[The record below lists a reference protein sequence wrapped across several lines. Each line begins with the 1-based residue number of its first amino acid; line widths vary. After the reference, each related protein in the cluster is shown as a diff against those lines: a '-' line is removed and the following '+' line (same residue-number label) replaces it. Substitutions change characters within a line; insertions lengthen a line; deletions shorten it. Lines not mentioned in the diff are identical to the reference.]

1 MNDVADESSE
11 VHSPPRSDS
20 SGEDGVPEPGAEE
33 AENQEEDEEGLS
45 ESAQWF
51 VLHTFAGQE
60 EEVRD
65 RVEETTEEQG
75 LDHIVKD
82 VVVPSQEVVEIKQ
95 GEKEETE
102 QQLYPGYVFI
112 KMVMTDEH
120 WHTIR
125 QIRGVMGFVGTESDP
140 IPVEDTEMGEVLSQ
154 IGAGGQEPQVEFAAG
169 DTVRIISGAMEEMTG
184 TVKEVDIE
192 KTKLHVSVD
201 MFGRSTPVE
210 LDFDQAE
217 KL

>member
-1 MNDVADESSE
+1 MNESTEELTDVQPSEETSSPEADSE
-11 VHSPPRSDS
+11 PEEEPSP
-20 SGEDGVPEPGAEE
+20 
-33 AENQEEDEEGLS
+33 DEQ
-45 ESAQWF
+45 ARWY

-60 EEVRD
+60 QDVMERIMDTAEERGLTDIVR
-65 RVEETTEEQG
+65 
-75 LDHIVKD
+75 D
-82 VVVPSQEVVEIKQ
+82 VVVPTQEVVEIKQ
-95 GEKEETE
+95 GEKKEVER
-102 QQLYPGYVFI
+102 QLYPGYVFI
-112 KMVMTDEH
+112 RMVMTDEH

-125 QIRGVMGFVGTESDP
+125 QVRGVTGFVGTQSDP
-140 IPVEDTEMGEVLSQ
+140 IPVEDTEMGEVLAQ
-154 IGAGGQEPQVEFAAG
+154 IGKGQSQPQVEFTAG